1 MKVDDFEPRPSQ
13 PKSETKPAVKQLTSG
28 ERGDE
33 IENMMTTK
41 ELYDQYMITTMVAGF
56 EPIEVEDAHGTTITG
71 ADGKKYLDCFSGI
84 SVVNAGHN
92 HPKVVAAAKAQMD
105 KLVHCCTYV
114 YYNPPAGKL
123 AKRLAEIMPGKL
135 QKTFFSNSGAEAIE
149 GAMRLAKQFTG
160 KKELIAL
167 TQSFHGRTAGTL
179 SITGNRARK
188 QGSGPYLSGVAWA
201 PAPYTYRCPFKTSSP
216 DDCAA
221 ACAEGIE
228 DAICSQSSGDVAAFI
243 AESVLGEGGII
254 VPPDN
259 YFKYAKAVCDKHGI
273 LFICDEV
280 QSGFGRCGKMFAI
293 EHYGVEP
300 DIMCTAK
307 GIADGFPLGA
317 FTARAD
323 VGGAFK
329 PGDHLSTFG
338 GNPVSCAAALA
349 NIEVLLEEKLC
360 DNAAARGAQIM
371 KRLQAMKSPLIG
383 EVRGKGLMIGVELV
397 KDKQKTPAV
406 AETKEVRRLC
416 REAGVLVGAGGTF
429 ANVIRIQP
437 PLVLTAA
444 EADRI
449 CDVVGDA
456 VAKVKV

>member
-1 MKVDDFEPRPSQ
+1 
-13 PKSETKPAVKQLTSG
+13 
-28 ERGDE
+28 
-33 IENMMTTK
+33 MTTK
-41 ELYDQYMITTMVAGF
+41 ELYDQYMITSMVAGF
-56 EPIEVEDAHGTTITG
+56 EPIEVERAQGTTITG
-71 ADGKKYLDCFSGI
+71 SDGKTYLDCFSGI
-84 SVVNAGHN
+84 SVVNAGHG
-92 HPKVVAAAKAQMD
+92 HPKVIAAAKAQMD

-123 AKRLAEIMPGKL
+123 AKRLAEITPGRL
-135 QKTFFSNSGAEAIE
+135 QKTFFGNSGAEAVE

-179 SITGNRARK
+179 SVTGNYARK
-188 QGSGPYLSGVAWA
+188 QRSGPYLSGIAWA
-201 PAPYTYRCPFKTSSP
+201 PVPYTYRCPFKTSTP

-221 ACAEGIE
+221 ACAEAIE
-228 DAICSQSSGDVAAFI
+228 DAIRGQTSGDVAAFI
-243 AESVLGEGGII
+243 SESVWGEGGII

-259 YFKYAKAVCDKHGI
+259 YFKYAKAVCDKYGI

-300 DIMCTAK
+300 DIMTTAK

-317 FTARAD
+317 FTARPD

-349 NIEVLLEEKLC
+349 NIEVMLEEKLPE
-360 DNAAARGAQIM
+360 NAAARGAQIL
-371 KRLQAMKSPLIG
+371 KRLQAVKSPLIG

-397 KDKQKTPAV
+397 KDNQKTPAA

-437 PLVLTAA
+437 PLTLTAS

-449 CDVVGDA
+449 CDVVSDVLSK
-456 VAKVKV
+456 VAATTK

>member
-1 MKVDDFEPRPSQ
+1 
-13 PKSETKPAVKQLTSG
+13 
-28 ERGDE
+28 
-33 IENMMTTK
+33 MTTK
-41 ELYDQYMITTMVAGF
+41 ELYDQYMITSMVAGF
-56 EPIEVEDAHGTTITG
+56 EPIEVERAQGTTITG
-71 ADGKKYLDCFSGI
+71 SDGKTYLDCFSGI

-92 HPKVVAAAKAQMD
+92 HPKVIAAAKAQMD

-114 YYNPPAGKL
+114 YYSPTAGQL
-123 AKRLAEIMPGKL
+123 AKRLAEITPGKL
-135 QKTFFSNSGAEAIE
+135 QKSFFGNSGAEAIE

-160 KKELIAL
+160 KKELVAL
-167 TQSFHGRTAGTL
+167 TQSFHGRTVGTL
-179 SITGNRARK
+179 SVTGNYGRK
-188 QGSGPYLSGVAWA
+188 KGAGPYLSGVAFA
-201 PAPYTYRCPFKTSSP
+201 PAPHFYRCPFKTSTP

-228 DAICSQSSGDVAAFI
+228 DAIRSQTSGDVAAFL

-280 QSGFGRCGKMFAI
+280 QSGFGRTGKMFAI

-300 DIMCTAK
+300 DIMAMAK

-317 FTARAD
+317 FIARAD

-349 NIEVLLEEKLC
+349 NIEVMLNEKLSE
-360 DNAAARGAQIM
+360 NSAARGEQIL
-371 KRLQAMKSPLIG
+371 KRLRKSAESAPLIG
-383 EVRGKGLMIGVELV
+383 DVRGKGLMIGVELV

-416 REAGVLVGAGGTF
+416 REAGVLVGSGGTF
-429 ANVIRIQP
+429 ANVIRLQP
-437 PLVLTAA
+437 PLTLTAA

-449 CDVVGDA
+449 CDVVSEA
-456 VAKVKV
+456 VTKTAGAKK

>member
-1 MKVDDFEPRPSQ
+1 MVVPCPHCPRPM
-13 PKSETKPAVKQLTSG
+13 PTVRQLTSG
-28 ERGDE
+28 ERSDKK
-33 IENMMTTK
+33 ENMMTTK

-56 EPIEVEDAHGTTITG
+56 EPIEVDVAHGTTITG

-228 DAICSQSSGDVAAFI
+228 DAICSQSSGDVAALI

-317 FTARAD
+317 FTALAD